1 MLKLLVVDDNN
12 RDRRVAREMSIWQ
25 DLNIQVIGEAANGHL
40 ALEQI
45 EHLGVPDI
53 VLTDVSMPYM
63 DGMTL
68 SKKLQQDYPRVHV
81 LFMSYYEE
89 FEYARNAISVHA
101 DAYIVKPLREKEV
114 RAAVEKALDVI
125 YRERNRQSEQKDLQK
140 RLEQAMPV
148 LREDFMRSLLLE
160 GEFSKEEIREQLD
173 YFGLRAPERCCVIV
187 IRKRYKGLMDMKERY
202 LRSLEADEQI
212 REATRDAAFWAMRIS
227 DLQSIVVIDSSRTE
241 DAMVLAVNLVD
252 EIRETANVDPRIGV
266 SETGTVEQL
275 HALYLQALSTAETDY
290 FSQKIPVLCF
300 RDVTASEYRSAE
312 MPDPSRL
319 MEQLEALLLNGSE
332 EEIDELLDP
341 YLKGSHGGAYLR
353 YFAIMIVN
361 ALQFLLQRQNI
372 EYRDILGES
381 AQIWK
386 KLENFNTILSI
397 RNWLFNLIA
406 MAQQYVRGKAS
417 HRDRQI
423 ADEILK
429 KIEISYADPISVED
443 VAESVYLGAKQ
454 ANNIFKRETGKSIFD
469 SIIETRIRKS
479 KELLSDPKLR
489 IGEIAM
495 RVGYVNQS
503 YFCQL
508 FRKSTGLSPR
518 DWRYHFG
525 RHEEAQK

>member
-25 DLNIQVIGEAANGHL
+25 DLNIQVVGEAANGQL

-53 VLTDVSMPYM
+53 VITDVSMPYM
-63 DGMTL
+63 DGITL
-68 SKKLQQDYPRVHV
+68 SKRLRQEYPRVHV

-114 RAAVEKALDVI
+114 RAAVEKALDAI
-125 YRERNRQSEQKDLQK
+125 RRERNRQNEHKDLQR
-140 RLEQAMPV
+140 RLEQALPV
-148 LREDFMRSLLLE
+148 LREDFIRSLMLE
-160 GEFSKEEIREQLD
+160 GEFSAEEIREQLN
-173 YFGLRAPERCCVIV
+173 YFRLTTPERCCVMV
-187 IRKRYKGLMDMKERY
+187 IRKRYKGMTDMSERY
-202 LRSLEADEQI
+202 IRSLEADEQI
-212 REATRDAAFWAMRIS
+212 REATRNEAFWVMRIS
-227 DLQSIVVIDSSRTE
+227 DLQSIVVIDLARTE
-241 DAMVLAVNLVD
+241 DAMALAVNLVD
-252 EIRETANVDPRIGV
+252 EIREIDSVDPRIGV
-266 SETGTVEQL
+266 SEAGSVEQL

-300 RDVTASEYRSAE
+300 RDVTASEHRTAE

-319 MEQLEALLLNGSE
+319 MEQMEGLLLSGDE
-332 EEIDELLDP
+332 EEIYELLDP
-341 YLKGSHGGAYLR
+341 YLEGSRDGAYLR
-353 YFAIMIVN
+353 YFAIMVVN

-372 EYRDILGES
+372 EYRDVLGES
-381 AQIWK
+381 AQVWK

-406 MAQQYVRGKAS
+406 MAQQYVRGKS
-417 HRDRQI
+417 SQRDRQI

-429 KIEISYADPISVED
+429 KIEVSYADPISVED

-469 SIIETRIRKS
+469 FMIETRIRKS
-479 KELLSDPKLR
+479 KELLADPKLR

-518 DWRYHFG
+518 EWRDHFG